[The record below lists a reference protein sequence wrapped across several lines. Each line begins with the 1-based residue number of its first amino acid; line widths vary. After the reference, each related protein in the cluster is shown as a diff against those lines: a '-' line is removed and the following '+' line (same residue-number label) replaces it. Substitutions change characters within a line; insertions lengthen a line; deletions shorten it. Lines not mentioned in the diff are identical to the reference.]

1 MWGSSVGGQVPLPG
15 DVSLAHHGV
24 LFWMSCRRSAATC
37 SQGCASRS
45 RRVFSSYNLPHVLDL
60 PVLAALA
67 ARMTTPV
74 GWRTIG

>member
-1 MWGSSVGGQVPLPG
+1 M
-15 DVSLAHHGV
+15 
-24 LFWMSCRRSAATC
+24 C

-74 GWRTIG
+74 GSRTIGGRRLWPPPGDTPG